1 MEELA
6 WKHVFVKK
14 RKERIF
20 KQHENLFRSNGFF
33 LYQPLKNRKY
43 LNKQICYTIIKNG
56 LRVKDVILNRK
67 KYTLTHYTVFLFFP
81 YLFKNISNNE
91 SQHFKKTWCVIG
103 CWRSIRNLIWPYDIF
118 MSCSSYALWQKSSY
132 TLSKNIISSFKGFLS
147 SLLSKWISGQT
158 YFLKSSSLLKYFHLL
173 N

>member
-1 MEELA
+1 MQQE
-6 WKHVFVKK
+6 K
-14 RKERIF
+14 I
-20 KQHENLFRSNGFF
+20 LFRSNGFF
-33 LYQPLKNRKY
+33 LCQPLKNRKY

-56 LRVKDVILNRK
+56 LRVKDVILDRK

-81 YLFKNISNNE
+81 YLFKNISNSE
-91 SQHFKKTWCVIG
+91 SQHFKKIWCVIG

-158 YFLKSSSLLKYFHLL
+158 YSWKSSSLLKYFHLL